1 MPLTMTNT
9 NTASNELYRKD
20 AGGGITLVKVDR
32 ETYVVP
38 KPGPYTLE
46 LTGLSEPFEMAD
58 TFNDGAMKTMVRVEV
73 AIRDHA
79 KANRNGQRF
88 SVLMKLSLNE
98 RASLGKVIA
107 AIQGRALKPNEEVE
121 LTDFLG
127 GKFTA
132 SVGNNLD
139 GTRAN
144 IASDSILPLDTE
156 DDDAD
161 DDGDNPFADD
171 DE

>member
-20 AGGGITLVKVDR
+20 AGGGTSLVRVDR

-46 LTGLSEPFEMAD
+46 LTGLSEPFELAD
-58 TFNDGAMKTMVRVEV
+58 TFNDGAMKMMVRVEV

-98 RASLGKVIA
+98 RASLGKVVA
-107 AIQGRALKPNEEVE
+107 AINGRALKPNEEVE

-127 GKFTA
+127 GRFSA
-132 SVGNNLD
+132 SVGNNLE

-144 IASDSILPLDTE
+144 IASDSILPIE
-156 DDDAD
+156 AD
-161 DDGDNPFADD
+161 DDEGDNPFADD
-171 DE
+171 DEA